1 MHRNQ
6 SRAGPCLQKYSE
18 VVQSIAIENQLLNS
32 RHSLN
37 ALNLSLQDFGSW
49 KASDNVFEFLD
60 NCILRLVR
68 NLIHYYDLAS
78 SLVLPK
84 EHRVDSSDIRID
96 LLLVAVMEQWHF
108 LAKSVDSATLQNVS
122 LWLIR
127 YIAAVRLT
135 LSYDGGDMDGS
146 GTADLL
152 SQIKTRIRTKT
163 EDKSCRRIFRSGWE
177 DPLEFGIS
185 KQAMEVA
192 AANIEETVRQLGTQ
206 TQPETP
212 EISAN
217 LVPSGPPQEDED
229 HPGLNRWSRA
239 DIGDAISEGAIG
251 DLFLCLC
258 SQYVEIRKQALSSV
272 EALMRKLEVSYGL
285 NSSQPYLTM
294 DRTQGIAN
302 GNRFICLLESW
313 LRQRGLQ

>member
-1 MHRNQ
+1 MLLKMHRNQ

-18 VVQSIAIENQLLNS
+18 VVESVAIENQILNS
-32 RHSLN
+32 RHSLD

-49 KASDNVFEFLD
+49 KASDNVFQFLD

-84 EHRVDSSDIRID
+84 ENRVDSSDIKID
-96 LLLVAVMEQWHF
+96 LLLVAVMEQWPF

-127 YIAAVRLT
+127 YVAAVRLT
-135 LSYDGGDMDGS
+135 LSYDDGDMHSS

-152 SQIKTRIRTKT
+152 SQIKSQIRTKT
-163 EDKSCRRIFRSGWE
+163 EDKSCRRIFRSGCE
-177 DPLEFGIS
+177 DPLEYGITEQS
-185 KQAMEVA
+185 MKVA
-192 AANIEETVRQLGTQ
+192 AADHEETVTKLDTR
-206 TQPETP
+206 TQPGIP

-229 HPGLNRWSRA
+229 HPGLNKWSRE
-239 DIGDAISEGAIG
+239 DIRDAISEGAIG

-272 EALMRKLEVSYGL
+272 EALMRKLEVS
-285 NSSQPYLTM
+285 
-294 DRTQGIAN
+294 
-302 GNRFICLLESW
+302 
-313 LRQRGLQ
+313 

>member
-1 MHRNQ
+1 MLLKMHRNQ
-6 SRAGPCLQKYSE
+6 SRADYCLQKYSE
-18 VVQSIAIENQLLNS
+18 VVESVAIENQILNS

-68 NLIHYYDLAS
+68 SSIHYYDLAS

-84 EHRVDSSDIRID
+84 EKRVDSSDVGID
-96 LLLVAVMEQWHF
+96 LLLVAVMEQWPF
-108 LAKSVDSATLQNVS
+108 LAKSVDSAALQNVS

-127 YIAAVRLT
+127 YVAAVRLT
-135 LSYDGGDMDGS
+135 LSYDDGDVHGI

-152 SQIKTRIRTKT
+152 SQIKNQIRTKT
-163 EDKSCRRIFRSGWE
+163 EDKLCRRIFKSGWE

-185 KQAMEVA
+185 EQTMTVA
-192 AANIEETVRQLGTQ
+192 AVNNEETVRTLDTR
-206 TQPETP
+206 TQPEKLASP
-212 EISAN
+212 AN
-217 LVPSGPPQEDED
+217 LVPAGPPHEDED
-229 HPGLNRWSRA
+229 HPGLNRWSRE
-239 DIGDAISEGAIG
+239 DIEDAISEGAIG

-272 EALMRKLEVSYGL
+272 EAFMTKLEVS
-285 NSSQPYLTM
+285 
-294 DRTQGIAN
+294 
-302 GNRFICLLESW
+302 
-313 LRQRGLQ
+313 

>member
-1 MHRNQ
+1 MPLSPFTMLLKMHRNQ
-6 SRAGPCLQKYSE
+6 SRAGSCLQKYSE
-18 VVQSIAIENQLLNS
+18 VAESVAIESQILNS

-49 KASDNVFEFLD
+49 KASDDVFEFLD

-68 NLIHYYDLAS
+68 SLIHYYDLAS

-84 EHRVDSSDIRID
+84 ENRVDSCDIKID
-96 LLLVAVMEQWHF
+96 LLLIAVMEQWPF

-122 LWLIR
+122 LWLTR

-135 LSYDGGDMDGS
+135 LSYDGGNIHGS

-152 SQIKTRIRTKT
+152 SQIKNQIRTKT
-163 EDKSCRRIFRSGWE
+163 EDKSCQLIFKSGWE
-177 DPLEFGIS
+177 DPLEVGIS
-185 KQAMEVA
+185 ELTMKVA
-192 AANIEETVRQLGTQ
+192 AANNEDTVGKLDTR

-217 LVPSGPPQEDED
+217 LVPPGPPQENED
-229 HPGLNRWSRA
+229 HPGLNRWSREN
-239 DIGDAISEGAIG
+239 IGDAISEGAIG

-258 SQYVEIRKQALSSV
+258 SQYIEIRKQALSNV
-272 EALMRKLEVSYGL
+272 EALMRKLEVS
-285 NSSQPYLTM
+285 
-294 DRTQGIAN
+294 
-302 GNRFICLLESW
+302 
-313 LRQRGLQ
+313 